1 MQTMLMTLMNSSA
14 NQLSASGRKRAGV
27 RRILKHNLKIDMTPM
42 VDLGFLLISFFVIT
56 TELSKP
62 TTMDLIMPADGGP
75 PIELGDSN
83 ALTVLL
89 DKDNTIWYYQG
100 SWENAVNNGGI
111 IKTTFSS
118 RNDLRKVI
126 TAKQQ
131 WLDVHNKKEGRSGLM
146 LLVKPARNA
155 SYKNLVDVLDEVP
168 INQVKKYAIIKL
180 SAEEKKWIEQHQ

>member
-1 MQTMLMTLMNSSA
+1 MSQINSSA
-14 NQLSASGRKRAGV
+14 NESSGSSRKRAGV
-27 RRILKHNLKIDMTPM
+27 RRMLKHNLKIDMTPM
-42 VDLGFLLISFFVIT
+42 ADLGFLLISFFVIT

-75 PIELGDSN
+75 PIESGDSN

-89 DKDNTIWYYQG
+89 DKNNTIWYYQG
-100 SWENAVNNGGI
+100 SWEKAVRNATI

-118 RNDLRKVI
+118 RNDLRKAI

-131 WLDVHNKKEGRSGLM
+131 WLDVHDKKEGRGGLM

-155 SYKNLVDVLDEVP
+155 SYKNLVDVLDEVT
-168 INQVKKYAIIKL
+168 INQVKKYAVIKL
-180 SAEEKKWIEQHQ
+180 SAEEKNWIEQHQ